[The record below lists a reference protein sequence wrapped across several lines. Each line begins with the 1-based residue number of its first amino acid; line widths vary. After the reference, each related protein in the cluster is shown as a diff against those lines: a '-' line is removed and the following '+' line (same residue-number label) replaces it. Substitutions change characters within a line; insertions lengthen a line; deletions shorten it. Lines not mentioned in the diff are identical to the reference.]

1 MNDRTEQ
8 PEDVL
13 VAYYDALTDSETAG
27 ISRFFDSTVTV
38 ISLAGSFS
46 VSSPKEI
53 DDLYK
58 TLCDTWIANG
68 LSTKI
73 GYERSQFVTADIQ
86 ENAKLV
92 HTRLTNYTQN
102 GEAHQSWN
110 CTDVLCKKPVGW
122 KITLATS
129 DNKTTANA
137 PLN

>member
-73 GYERSQFVTADIQ
+73 G
-86 ENAKLV
+86 L
-92 HTRLTNYTQN
+92 
-102 GEAHQSWN
+102 
-110 CTDVLCKKPVGW
+110 P
-122 KITLATS
+122 
-129 DNKTTANA
+129 
-137 PLN
+137 